1 MYHLA
6 DAKVLKTKTGLKITK
21 LTDGGGLY
29 LHIATSG
36 SKLWRFQYRFDGKLK
51 LMALGKYPDVTLKQ
65 ARERHLEARHLLA
78 KGVDLMVD
86 RKAQKVEDA
95 LDAKQTTFKDIFNLW
110 VKWWREGKDEEHAA
124 RVERRMFADVISA
137 FGSEAMDDITAADI
151 RNMMLTIAE
160 RGANDIARR
169 CHETTSQVFRFVIA
183 RGYANENPTVHFK
196 PSDIVRK
203 PKVKNFARVPEMEL
217 PALLVAMDRYNA
229 VSDFVKERE

>member
-78 KGVDLMVD
+78 KGVDPM
-86 RKAQKVEDA
+86 
-95 LDAKQTTFKDIFNLW
+95 
-110 VKWWREGKDEEHAA
+110 
-124 RVERRMFADVISA
+124 
-137 FGSEAMDDITAADI
+137 
-151 RNMMLTIAE
+151 
-160 RGANDIARR
+160 
-169 CHETTSQVFRFVIA
+169 
-183 RGYANENPTVHFK
+183 
-196 PSDIVRK
+196 
-203 PKVKNFARVPEMEL
+203 
-217 PALLVAMDRYNA
+217 
-229 VSDFVKERE
+229 